1 MSSKSFSRRNFLKG
15 STAATL
21 ATLLPRG
28 SLRAASPTPTGGLLK
43 PAAGQ
48 IIADHTGVA
57 QYADIPQAYID
68 LVKKM
73 WVSVPGESH
82 SEAYRR
88 GCELLQDADSR
99 FQVNVI
105 DGGTPE
111 AYTDQH
117 LRISRATW
125 GDVGSASGWRYSF
138 GEEDWYTS
146 NTAMQRTKAHL
157 TYCHTTGPALAAMG
171 FGWCWDMTWTN
182 NPGGTTDSV
191 YQVQWAGSSD
201 GGPEG
206 NLRWGLD
213 AGDQALTG
221 NSVCMDT
228 YLGATQQYI
237 DHCQTSGYPTKV
249 FFTTGPVDGG
259 GNTGENGYQR
269 HLKHNHIRN
278 YVNANTSRILFD
290 YADILCWSNAGQQ
303 QTTNWTDRGGTSRT
317 YQVIHPD
324 NMKDLAGNDNA
335 SVGHIGER
343 GALRLAK
350 ALWWMLA
357 RMAGWDG
364 TPANA
369 LTLRGSPS
377 DQTVRLN
384 WELNTTLPGTAT
396 WRITYS
402 GSTGTPP
409 SPITGIPLA
418 TRTYTVAGLNNYT
431 THTFTL
437 DAMDNGSPV
446 ITKTIEVM
454 PTDRLVYLPL
464 ILR

>member
-1 MSSKSFSRRNFLKG
+1 MQPKTFSRRTFLQG
-15 STAATL
+15 STAAAL

-28 SLRAASPTPTGGLLK
+28 LWNAAQPIGWLT
-43 PAAGQ
+43 PAAGL
-48 IIADHTGVA
+48 IIADHTVVD

-68 LVKKM
+68 LIKKM

-88 GCELLQDADSR
+88 GCELLQEADSR

-125 GDVGSASGWRYSF
+125 GDVDSASGWQYSY

-146 NTAMQRTKAHL
+146 TTAIQRTKAHL
-157 TYCHTTGPALAAMG
+157 AHCHTTGPALAAMG
-171 FGWCWDMTWTN
+171 FGWCWDTTWQN
-182 NPGGTTDSV
+182 DPGGTTDPV
-191 YQVQWAGSSD
+191 YQVQWAGSSV

-213 AGDQALTG
+213 AADETLTG

-237 DHCQTSGYPTKV
+237 DHCQTNSYPTKV

-269 HLKHNHIRN
+269 HLKHEHIRT
-278 YVNANTSRILFD
+278 YVKANTSRILFD
-290 YADILCWSNAGQQ
+290 YADILCWSNGGQQ
-303 QTTNWTDRGGTSRT
+303 QTTNWTDHGSTPRT

-324 NMKDLAGNDNA
+324 NMKDLAGNADD

-350 ALWWMLA
+350 AMWWMLA
-357 RMAGWDG
+357 RLAGWDG
-364 TPANA
+364 LAANA
-369 LTLRGSPS
+369 LKLSASPRN
-377 DQTVRLN
+377 QAVRLN
-384 WELNTTLPGTAT
+384 WELATTLPATAT
-396 WRITYS
+396 WRITYT
-402 GSTGTPP
+402 GSAGTPP
-409 SPITGIPLA
+409 SPITNIPLA
-418 TRTYTVAGLNNYT
+418 TRAYTLTGLTNYT
-431 THTFTL
+431 PHTFTL
-437 DAMDNGSPV
+437 SAMDNGSAV
-446 ITKTIEVM
+446 LTQTIQAT
-454 PTDRLVYLPL
+454 PTDHLVYLPL
-464 ILR
+464 IR

>member
-1 MSSKSFSRRNFLKG
+1 MQPKYFSRRTFLQG
-15 STAATL
+15 STAAAL

-28 SLRAASPTPTGGLLK
+28 LWNAAQPIGWLTL
-43 PAAGQ
+43 AAGP
-48 IIADHTGVA
+48 IIADHTAVN

-68 LVKKM
+68 LIKKM

-88 GCELLQDADSR
+88 GCELLQGADSR

-125 GDVGSASGWRYSF
+125 GDVDSASGWQYSY

-146 NTAMQRTKAHL
+146 TTAIQRTKAHL
-157 TYCHTTGPALAAMG
+157 AHCHTTGPALAAMG
-171 FGWCWDMTWTN
+171 FGWCWDTTWQN
-182 NPGGTTDSV
+182 DPGGTTDPV
-191 YQVQWAGSSD
+191 YQVQWAGSSV

-213 AGDQALTG
+213 AADETLTG

-237 DHCQTSGYPTKV
+237 DHCQTNSYPTKV

-269 HLKHNHIRN
+269 HLKHEYIRT
-278 YVNANTSRILFD
+278 YVKANTSRILFD
-290 YADILCWSNAGQQ
+290 YADILCWSNGGQQ
-303 QTTNWTDRGGTSRT
+303 QTTNWTDHGSTPRT

-324 NMKDLAGNDNA
+324 NMKDLAGNIND

-350 ALWWMLA
+350 AMWWMLA
-357 RMAGWDG
+357 RLAGWDG
-364 TPANA
+364 LAANA
-369 LTLRGSPS
+369 LILAASPRN
-377 DQTVRLN
+377 QAVRLN
-384 WELNTTLPGTAT
+384 WELATTLPATAT
-396 WRITYS
+396 WRITYT

-409 SPITGIPLA
+409 SPVTNIPLA
-418 TRTYTVAGLNNYT
+418 TRAYTLTGMTNYT
-431 THTFTL
+431 PHTFTL
-437 DAMDNGSPV
+437 SAMDNGSAV
-446 ITKTIEVM
+446 LTQTIQAT
-454 PTDRLVYLPL
+454 PTDHLVYLPL
-464 ILR
+464 IRK

>member
-1 MSSKSFSRRNFLKG
+1 MTPKSFSRRSFLKG
-15 STAATL
+15 STAAAL

-28 SLRAASPTPTGGLLK
+28 PLSAAGFTPSGRLK
-43 PAAGQ
+43 PAAGP
-48 IIADHTGVA
+48 IIADHTVVD
-57 QYADIPQAYID
+57 QYADIPQAYLD
-68 LVKKM
+68 LIKKM

-82 SEAYRR
+82 SYAYRR

-99 FQVNVI
+99 FQVNVLE
-105 DGGTPE
+105 DGTPE

-117 LRISRATW
+117 LRMSRATW
-125 GDVGSASGWRYSF
+125 GDVDNASGWHYGY

-146 NTAMQRTKAHL
+146 DTAIQRTKAHL
-157 TYCHTTGPALAAMG
+157 TYCHAHGPTLAAMG
-171 FGWCWDMTWTN
+171 FGWCWDMTWQN
-182 NPGGTTDSV
+182 DPGGTTDPV
-191 YQVQWAGSSD
+191 HQVQWAGSSE
-201 GGPEG
+201 GGPDG
-206 NLRWGLD
+206 SLRWGLD
-213 AGDQALTG
+213 AGDETLTG

-237 DHCQTSGYPTKV
+237 DHCQANGYLTKV

-259 GNTGENGYQR
+259 GNTDENGYQR
-269 HLKHNHIRN
+269 HLKHEHLRN
-278 YVNANTSRILFD
+278 YVKANNSRILFD
-290 YADILCWSNAGQQ
+290 YADILCWSNAGDQ
-303 QTTNWTDRGGTSRT
+303 QTTEWTDHGGTPRT
-317 YQVIHPD
+317 YQVIHDD
-324 NMKDLAGNDNA
+324 NMNDLAGNYDD

-357 RMAGWDG
+357 RLAGWDG

-369 LTLRGSPS
+369 LILRGSPS
-377 DQTVRLN
+377 DQTVRLS

-396 WRITYS
+396 WRITYT

-409 SPITGIPLA
+409 SPIDDIPLA
-418 TRTYTVAGLNNYT
+418 TRAYPVTGLTNYT
-431 THTFTL
+431 PHTFTL
-437 DAMDNGSPV
+437 SAIDGGSAV
-446 ITKTIEVM
+446 LTQTIQAT